1 VLEELGQFEE
11 AILCWKS
18 GYEALS
24 SSYGQ
29 TWY

>member
-1 VLEELGQFEE
+1 VLEELGQFQE
-11 AILCWKS
+11 AIVYWKS

-29 TWY
+29 TWD